1 MSLGITF
8 QDTVANI
15 QRLIMELIQVV
26 HAVAHV
32 HGDDFPRLEAKITF
46 FK

>member
-15 QRLIMELIQVV
+15 KGLIMDLIQVV
-26 HAVAHV
+26 HTVAHI
-32 HGDDFPRLEAKITF
+32 HGDDFPRLKAQVTLLQ
-46 FK
+46 